1 MKITVL
7 FFSIFREKT
16 GFNELTLGLGGSST
30 TVADALAELFASFEE
45 LRSWESK
52 MLIAVNCEYA
62 DGTTVLQD
70 GDELALMPPV
80 QGG

>member
-1 MKITVL
+1 MKVQVL

-16 GFNELTLGLGGSST
+16 GVDEMPLELSSGDA
-30 TVADALAELFASFEE
+30 TVSDVLDELFDLHEA
-45 LRSWESK
+45 LRPWDEK

-62 DGTTVLQD
+62 DRSTKLSE